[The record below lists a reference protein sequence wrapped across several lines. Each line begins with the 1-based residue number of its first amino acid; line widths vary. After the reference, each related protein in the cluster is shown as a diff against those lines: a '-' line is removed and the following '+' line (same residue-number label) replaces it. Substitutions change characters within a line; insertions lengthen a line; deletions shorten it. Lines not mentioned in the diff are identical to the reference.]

1 MIHSFS
7 FRYTVKRNANI
18 CSEKN
23 SYMNIHLYLCGASQ
37 LALMVKNPPTNARD
51 IKRRRFNPRVRE
63 IPWRRKWQP
72 TPLFLPGESFGQRSV
87 VDYSPWGHK
96 ESDTTGKQSGSSS
109 KSKTQLPYDPF
120 ILLQIYTQEKCKCL
134 FIQKF
139 MHDCSQQCYL

>member
-1 MIHSFS
+1 MLVCWEIGSFIHCWLNCWNLQSFCRLPENSLVVPQKVKHSYPMIHSFS

-72 TPLFLPGESFGQRSV
+72 TPLFLPGESFGQRSL

-96 ESDTTGKQSGSSS
+96 ESDTTGK
-109 KSKTQLPYDPF
+109 
-120 ILLQIYTQEKCKCL
+120 
-134 FIQKF
+134 
-139 MHDCSQQCYL
+139 